1 MKNEMKYNK
10 MRIHSK
16 IKKSDTLKTL
26 YIIGFYKLQPD
37 EILIIWNDSVY
48 LYLPGYSAFYGG
60 AWDLDK
66 RSFRGLNKKLLMP
79 RRIL

>member
-1 MKNEMKYNK
+1 MHVGNSVKNEMKYNK
-10 MRIHSK
+10 MRI
-16 IKKSDTLKTL
+16 TLKTL
-26 YIIGFYKLQPD
+26 NIIGIYKLQPD
-37 EILIIWNDSVY
+37 EIIIIWNDNVY